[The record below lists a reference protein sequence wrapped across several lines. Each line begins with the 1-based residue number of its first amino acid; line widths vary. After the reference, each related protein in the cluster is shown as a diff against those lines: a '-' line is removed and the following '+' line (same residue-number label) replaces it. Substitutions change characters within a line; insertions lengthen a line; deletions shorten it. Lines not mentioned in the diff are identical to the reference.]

1 MIHDEQ
7 KKQIQEILAQM
18 EAPVKLVHFT
28 QEINVEFARE
38 GRKLLE
44 ELSELSD
51 KLSLEVF
58 NLQIDREKAA
68 AWGID
73 KVPATAIVGGG
84 VGDGVGDG
92 TGDNEKDY
100 GIRFYGAPMG
110 YEFSSLLDAI
120 VSVSKADSGLESETR
135 ETLQKLTRPLHL
147 MVFVTPT

>member
-1 MIHDEQ
+1 MIQDEQ
-7 KKQIQEILAQM
+7 KKEIQEILAQM

-44 ELSELSD
+44 ELSEISD
-51 KLSLEVF
+51 KLSLEVY

-68 AWGID
+68 EWRID

-84 VGDGVGDG
+84 GDGA
-92 TGDNEKDY
+92 GDNEKDY

-110 YEFSSLLDAI
+110 YEFESLLDAI
-120 VSVSKADSGLESETR
+120 VSVSKADSGLASETR
-135 ETLQKLTRPLHL
+135 ETLQKLTQPLHL

>member
-1 MIHDEQ
+1 MIHDKQ

-44 ELSELSD
+44 ELSGISD
-51 KLSLEVF
+51 KLSLEVY

-68 AWGID
+68 EWGID

-84 VGDGVGDG
+84 VGDGA
-92 TGDNEKDY
+92 GDNEKDY
-100 GIRFYGAPMG
+100 GIRFYGALMG

-135 ETLQKLTRPLHL
+135 ETLQKLTQPLHL

>member
-1 MIHDEQ
+1 MIQDEQ
-7 KKQIQEILAQM
+7 KKEIQEILAQM

-44 ELSELSD
+44 ELSEISD
-51 KLSLEVF
+51 KLSLEVY

-68 AWGID
+68 EWGID

-84 VGDGVGDG
+84 GVGDG
-92 TGDNEKDY
+92 AGNNEKDY

-120 VSVSKADSGLESETR
+120 VSVSKADSGLASETR
-135 ETLQKLTRPLHL
+135 ETLQKLTQPLHL

>member
-1 MIHDEQ
+1 MIQDEQ

-44 ELSELSD
+44 ELSEISD
-51 KLSLEVF
+51 KLSLEVY

-68 AWGID
+68 EWGID

-84 VGDGVGDG
+84 GVGDDG
-92 TGDNEKDY
+92 AGDNEKDY

-120 VSVSKADSGLESETR
+120 VSVSTGDSGLASETR
-135 ETLQKLTRPLHL
+135 ETLQKLTEPLHL

>member
-1 MIHDEQ
+1 MIQDEQ
-7 KKQIQEILAQM
+7 KKEIQEILAQM

-44 ELSELSD
+44 ELSEISD
-51 KLSLEVF
+51 KLSLEVY

-68 AWGID
+68 EWRID

-84 VGDGVGDG
+84 GDGA
-92 TGDNEKDY
+92 GDNEKDY

-110 YEFSSLLDAI
+110 YEFESLLDAI
-120 VSVSKADSGLESETR
+120 VSVSKADSGLASETR
-135 ETLQKLTRPLHL
+135 ETLQKLTQPHHL

>member
-1 MIHDEQ
+1 MIQDEQ
-7 KKQIQEILAQM
+7 KKEIQEILAQM

-44 ELSELSD
+44 ELSEISD
-51 KLSLEVF
+51 KLSLEVY

-68 AWGID
+68 EWGID

-84 VGDGVGDG
+84 GVGDG
-92 TGDNEKDY
+92 AGNNEKDY

-120 VSVSKADSGLESETR
+120 VSVSKADSGLASETR
-135 ETLQKLTRPLHL
+135 DTLQKLTQPLHL

>member
-1 MIHDEQ
+1 MIQDEQ
-7 KKQIQEILAQM
+7 KKEIQEILAQM

-44 ELSELSD
+44 ELSEISD
-51 KLSLEVF
+51 KLSLEVY

-68 AWGID
+68 EWGID
-73 KVPATAIVGGG
+73 RVPATAIVGGG
-84 VGDGVGDG
+84 GVGDG
-92 TGDNEKDY
+92 AGNNEKDY

-120 VSVSKADSGLESETR
+120 VSVSKAASGLASETR
-135 ETLQKLTRPLHL
+135 ETLQKLTQPLHL

>member
-1 MIHDEQ
+1 MIQDEQ
-7 KKQIQEILAQM
+7 KKEIQEILAQM

-28 QEINVEFARE
+28 QESNVEFSRE

-44 ELSELSD
+44 ELSEISD
-51 KLSLEVF
+51 KLSLEVY

-68 AWGID
+68 EWGID

-84 VGDGVGDG
+84 GVGDG
-92 TGDNEKDY
+92 AGNNEQDY

-120 VSVSKADSGLESETR
+120 VSVSKADSGLASETR
-135 ETLQKLTRPLHL
+135 ETLQKLTQPLHL